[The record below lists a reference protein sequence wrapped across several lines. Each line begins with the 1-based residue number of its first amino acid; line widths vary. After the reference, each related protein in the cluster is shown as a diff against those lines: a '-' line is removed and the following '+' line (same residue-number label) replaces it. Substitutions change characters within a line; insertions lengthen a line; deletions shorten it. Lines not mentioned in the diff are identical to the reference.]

1 MLDWSIKTVMS
12 KNGYL
17 MDVSLSPEGTQVMLS
32 DVYIQDS
39 TLKNRIVFYNFSEF
53 GKSYP
58 DRLVGGFEEFGE
70 SLCPRVRFFDEDH
83 ACAVT
88 DNQLAF
94 FSLVNVT
101 SPELVKQVPV
111 EEEIQSVAYSDSHV
125 AIVVNAPSGEY
136 DNRLNVYKS
145 NGTLAF
151 SREFTYL
158 YQNLDIDGDF
168 VFLYNDNSCKVYDMS
183 GRERFSGEFD
193 FTVSKITR
201 GSRFNTLIITG
212 GDRIREITLK

>member
-1 MLDWSIKTVMS
+1 MCIRDR
-12 KNGYL
+12 
-17 MDVSLSPEGTQVMLS
+17 VMLS

-125 AIVVNAPSGEY
+125 AIVVNA
-136 DNRLNVYKS
+136 DVYKRQVL
-145 NGTLAF
+145 G
-151 SREFTYL
+151 
-158 YQNLDIDGDF
+158 
-168 VFLYNDNSCKVYDMS
+168 
-183 GRERFSGEFD
+183 
-193 FTVSKITR
+193 
-201 GSRFNTLIITG
+201 
-212 GDRIREITLK
+212 